1 MKSICVI
8 RSPLWEEKENKS
20 VVEVSKLLFFIH
32 DFLVERQTKNFMFLK
47 AKSFIEEKSRKNLD
61 KVCDKFCTEEA
72 CFYESGIEYVKKW
85 I

>member
-1 MKSICVI
+1 
-8 RSPLWEEKENKS
+8 
-20 VVEVSKLLFFIH
+20 
-32 DFLVERQTKNFMFLK
+32 MFLK